1 MDAQSPRDLIT
12 HLEDLPDP
20 RRYNVVHSATNLVAM
35 ALVAVVADCDDWEQ
49 VADFC
54 EHHRAWFSLYLDL
67 PPRGTPSHDTFDRFF
82 GLLDPDSFEAF
93 FQKYTQDLARQDA
106 AAAAAAEDEEEDGD
120 EKKGL
125 QSLAVDGKCARR
137 SFKDA
142 NRNSAVHLVSAWCHE
157 QGMTLGQVATDI
169 KSNEITAIPKLL
181 KMLDLRQK
189 LVTIDAIGCQKDIA
203 SLIADKGGDYLL
215 QIKGN
220 QPTLLAQSEAGFDRQ
235 EIKGTAHEAC
245 NRAHGRTELRRVET
259 ISSQDAGIDPEVWV
273 GAKAIVR
280 LRAVRLIGEQCSGE
294 DRYYLTSLDAGR
306 AEELLQR
313 CRRHWGIEN
322 ALHWV
327 LDVAYREDESRIRMN
342 HGAENMGRLRRLSQ
356 NLIKVAPSPKK
367 RMSIKRKRMMYGR
380 SLDKIMQVIMPSKVS
395 KA

>member
-12 HLEDLPDP
+12 HLQDLPDP

-54 EHHRAWFSLYLDL
+54 EHHRDWFSLYLDL
-67 PPRGTPSHDTFDRFF
+67 PSRGTPSHDTFDRFF
-82 GLLDPDSFEAF
+82 GMLAPDSFEAF
-93 FQKYTQDLARQDA
+93 FQKYTQDLARQGKKDA
-106 AAAAAAEDEEEDGD
+106 QMR
-120 EKKGL
+120 GL

-181 KMLDLRQK
+181 GMLDLRQK

-203 SLIADKGGDYLL
+203 SLIAEKGGDYLL

-220 QPTLLAQSEAGFDRQ
+220 QPSLLAQSEAGFERQ
-235 EIKGTAHEAC
+235 EIKGTASEPC
-245 NRAHGRTELRRVET
+245 KLAHGRTELRRVDT
-259 ISSQDAGIDPEVWV
+259 ISSQDAGVDPKVWM

-280 LRAVRLIGEQCSGE
+280 LRAVRLVGEECSGE

-306 AEELLQR
+306 TEELLER

-322 ALHWV
+322 SLHWV

-380 SLDKIMQVIMPSKVS
+380 SLDKVMQVLMPAKVS
-395 KA
+395 EP